1 MCHLRP
7 VLFSM
12 MVQKLRIPFVILILL
27 APGLLEPGE
36 STEPREVN
44 FGHESRYGR
53 FFPYNE
59 LASWASARNLVVLR
73 DCPLRE
79 IQDDEAEIIPTEGM
93 EFTLSAPEGEQVFLY
108 LDLVTFRPA
117 AAYNPLMDGI
127 HCIPGEDRVTMESGQ
142 VQDVK
147 QVRWLTVNVNEH
159 ELHTVYVGGETY
171 LRSPLVV
178 PVPREFVKRGVVNV
192 RLQVSPGEGFFA
204 IWDSF
209 VSRSSGQH

>member
-1 MCHLRP
+1 MFKKLGYI
-7 VLFSM
+7 VL
-12 MVQKLRIPFVILILL
+12 LLIWF
-27 APGLLEPGE
+27 APIALQPQQP
-36 STEPREVN
+36 EPREIN

-59 LASWASARNLVVLR
+59 LESWATARNLVVLR

-79 IQDDEAEIIPTEGM
+79 IQDGEAEIIPNEGM
-93 EFTLSAPEGEQVFLY
+93 EYSLSAPEDEQVFLY

-117 AAYNPLMDGI
+117 AAYNPLLDGI
-127 HCIPGEDRVTMESGQ
+127 HCIPGEDRVKMESPQ

-147 QVRWLTVNVNEH
+147 QVRWLSVEVNGH
-159 ELHTVYVGGETY
+159 TLHTVYVGGETY

-178 PVPREFVKRGVVNV
+178 RVPREYVKRGVVHV

-209 VSRSSGQH
+209 ISRSGGQP